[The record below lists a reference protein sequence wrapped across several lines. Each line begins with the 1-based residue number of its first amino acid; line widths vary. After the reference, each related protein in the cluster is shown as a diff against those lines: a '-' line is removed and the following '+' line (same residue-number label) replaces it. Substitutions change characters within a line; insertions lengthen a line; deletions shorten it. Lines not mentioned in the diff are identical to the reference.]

1 MSDFGCLAMT
11 SNTTKSSKNAGSDK
25 GIPTPDQS
33 STRIRSRRTGQNA
46 RRGEATAANVSSTKA
61 KTSFREL
68 IQRAKRGPVFV
79 TIHKKREAVVMSV
92 DEYEQLLA
100 NQRDPLADM
109 AQHFDALVA
118 KMQTSAHAAAV
129 DALFSATPEEL
140 GEAAVRATKHG

>member
-1 MSDFGCLAMT
+1 
-11 SNTTKSSKNAGSDK
+11 
-25 GIPTPDQS
+25 
-33 STRIRSRRTGQNA
+33 
-46 RRGEATAANVSSTKA
+46 
-61 KTSFREL
+61 L

-92 DEYEQLLA
+92 DEYEQLLT